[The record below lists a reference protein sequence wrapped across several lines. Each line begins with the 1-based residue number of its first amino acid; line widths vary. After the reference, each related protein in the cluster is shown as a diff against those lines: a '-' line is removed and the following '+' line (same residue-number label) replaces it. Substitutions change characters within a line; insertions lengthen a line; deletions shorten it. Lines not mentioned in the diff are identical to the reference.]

1 MCHVEVLIP
10 GASFWL
16 LGFMFPAIGL
26 ETSVLFISEVRLRN
40 VYQLLFVTGLSK
52 CQPLS
57 LQVCLLMLT
66 LSLPLLLEYVNH
78 SYSPIK
84 KPRAIR

>member
-26 ETSVLFISEVRLRN
+26 ETSVLFSSEVRLRN
-40 VYQLLFVTGLSK
+40 VYPTTFCDWIEQMSTPVLTGLSSHANTITA
-52 CQPLS
+52 S
-57 LQVCLLMLT
+57 L
-66 LSLPLLLEYVNH
+66 
-78 SYSPIK
+78 
-84 KPRAIR
+84 A